1 MAPHSTSLKCCG
13 SHYQSKET
21 AVLILSRKLEEAI
34 MIGDG
39 VTVRIL
45 EIKGDRVKLGLT
57 APAAVS
63 IMRGELLTANTKK
76 KSKNGLERPTA

>member
-1 MAPHSTSLKCCG
+1 M
-13 SHYQSKET
+13 
-21 AVLILSRKLEEAI
+21 LILSRKLEEAI

>member
-1 MAPHSTSLKCCG
+1 ML
-13 SHYQSKET
+13 
-21 AVLILSRKLEEAI
+21 VLSRKLEEAI
-34 MIGDG
+34 MIGNG

-76 KSKNGLERPTA
+76 KSKNGLERPTT